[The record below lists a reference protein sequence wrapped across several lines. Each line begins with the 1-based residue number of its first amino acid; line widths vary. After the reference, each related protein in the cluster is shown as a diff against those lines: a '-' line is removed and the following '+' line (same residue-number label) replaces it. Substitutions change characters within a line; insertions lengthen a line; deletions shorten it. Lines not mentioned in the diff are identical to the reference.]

1 LNNFVMVCAIL
12 PSFPSL
18 LVVGLL
24 NAPINAIV
32 NSKSLPMA
40 RVFVLYGVCVTL
52 ILFVLF
58 GDYWTRLSE

>member
-1 LNNFVMVCAIL
+1 MIPVIL
-12 PSFPSL
+12 WIFPSL

-40 RVFVLYGVCVTL
+40 RVFFL
-52 ILFVLF
+52 
-58 GDYWTRLSE
+58 